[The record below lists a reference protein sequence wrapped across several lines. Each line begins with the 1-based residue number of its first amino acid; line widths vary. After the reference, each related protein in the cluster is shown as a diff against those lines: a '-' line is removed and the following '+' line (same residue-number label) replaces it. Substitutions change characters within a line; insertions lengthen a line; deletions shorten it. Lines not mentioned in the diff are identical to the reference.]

1 MNGSTASPSPL
12 SSPRPRDYRL
22 CYDDGNG
29 SNGPISNSADV
40 RPQPWGVA
48 IVDFL
53 YSIDTNFSDSMLSQ
67 VEKDAILRSMSAAI
81 IDSVYEYGCIPQGSR
96 KRRRQTAVSS
106 LSSASASR
114 RAEILSISPG
124 IGHDWLGEC
133 NGLSSSNNNDNEND
147 FSCNEIHGTV
157 VIAFDEKDDPEAT
170 SAVAS
175 GFESVG
181 NVVLS
186 RIEEDMINGNYVDKV
201 NNDMLNFGVKINNM
215 KYIDSDYPDLAAQDA
230 FEPLNYNS
238 GASEVDIFRAD
249 TFDMTL
255 FSKIVIPI
263 MVVLSLLAMGL
274 CWCAIRSCPTELF
287 FPKSR
292 KSEDEDRY
300 SKGSNNR
307 HADRGVRKDNNN
319 NNKPRSSSKES
330 SRALSLE
337 ATLQDLSDIEKLTY
351 GDQSA
356 AQSMSYGN
364 QSSYSIPPSR
374 SAQSHRGVNRFLPT
388 VDGNFHS
395 SDTDTGSSGH
405 SAEMHY
411 DMKNREPPGRRVN
424 SMQAGH
430 RGRVANDSSFAKQ
443 ATRNATPIRVLSH
456 MFGQSNANRVPPVP
470 TSTAELMDRINSCTS
485 IPNNDCFANE
495 QMLPPSTMLNRENN
509 NSLRYVVPT
518 VERSNSLVKYE
529 SSRLPV
535 SRSRTQ
541 PTARSP
547 LSPMG
552 TKKSAAY
559 REYINKKMIQRE
571 AKYEQP
577 DTSLPMKIGVK
588 RTFTDAQGRV
598 RDMVAL

>member
-1 MNGSTASPSPL
+1 
-12 SSPRPRDYRL
+12 
-22 CYDDGNG
+22 
-29 SNGPISNSADV
+29 
-40 RPQPWGVA
+40 
-48 IVDFL
+48 
-53 YSIDTNFSDSMLSQ
+53 MLSQ
-67 VEKDAILRSMSAAI
+67 VEKNAILRSVSAAI
-81 IDSVYEYGCIPQGSR
+81 IDSVYEYGCLPQGSR

-106 LSSASASR
+106 LPLSSASTSR

-133 NGLSSSNNNDNEND
+133 NGLSSSNTNDNEND

-157 VIAFDEKDDPEAT
+157 VIAFNDKDDPEAT
-170 SAVAS
+170 STVAS

-201 NNDMLNFGVKINNM
+201 NNDMLQFGVKINNM

-238 GASEVDIFRAD
+238 GAAEADIFRAD
-249 TFDMTL
+249 PFDMTL
-255 FSKIVIPI
+255 FSKIAIPI

-274 CWCAIRSCPTELF
+274 CWFAIRSCPTELF

-292 KSEDEDRY
+292 KDEDEGRY

-307 HADRGVRKDNNN
+307 YVDKGVRKDNNN
-319 NNKPRSSSKES
+319 SKARGTSKES

-337 ATLQDLSDIEKLTY
+337 ATLQDLSDIEMLTY

-374 SAQSHRGVNRFLPT
+374 SARSHRGVNRFLPT
-388 VDGNFHS
+388 VEGNVHS

-411 DMKNREPPGRRVN
+411 DIKNREPPGRRVN
-424 SMQAGH
+424 SMQASH
-430 RGRVANDSSFAKQ
+430 RGRVAHDSSFSKQAKQ
-443 ATRNATPIRVLSH
+443 NATPIRVLSH

-495 QMLPPSTMLNRENN
+495 QMPPSSTMLNRENN

-518 VERSNSLVKYE
+518 VERSNSLVEYE

-541 PTARSP
+541 PTARSS

-559 REYINKKMIQRE
+559 RDYINKKMIQRE

-577 DTSLPMKIGVK
+577 DTSLPMEIGVK
-588 RTFTDAQGRV
+588 RTFTDAHGRV